1 MWRHDVKTVVILT
14 LKTGASGEALARLS
28 AQETEAVWQGFAT
41 GCVRA
46 AYGLL
51 EGAGA
56 VLELETATA
65 EEAARYVDSLPYV
78 AQGLLDVRRCALK
91 PFSGFA
97 MLTK

>member
-1 MWRHDVKTVVILT
+1 MKTVVILT
-14 LKTGASGEALARLS
+14 LKADASGEALALLAEQE
-28 AQETEAVWQGFAT
+28 AQAVWQGFAT

-65 EEAARYVDSLPYV
+65 EEAARYVDALPYV

-97 MLTK
+97 ALTK